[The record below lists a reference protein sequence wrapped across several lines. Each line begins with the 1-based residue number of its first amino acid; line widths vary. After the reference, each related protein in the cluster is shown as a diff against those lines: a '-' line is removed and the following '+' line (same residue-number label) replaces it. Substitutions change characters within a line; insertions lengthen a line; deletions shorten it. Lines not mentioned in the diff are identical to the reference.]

1 MNSFTGMGRIS
12 SDIKSYI
19 GGENMK
25 GMVVFNIAISNR
37 ARRDSAGN
45 VMADFLPCVAYGNIA
60 QTINTYLTKGDQICI
75 RGRLQTSSYED
86 KNGIQ
91 RRSTEIV
98 VEEMD
103 FCGSKRTTTTESDKA
118 EKAAKGSKKA
128 V

>member
-37 ARRDSAGN
+37 ARRDAAGN

-75 RGRLQTSSYED
+75 RGHLQTNSYED

-103 FCGSKRTTTTESDKA
+103 FCGSKRTTTTESEEADKT
-118 EKAAKGSKKA
+118 AKGSKKTA
-128 V
+128 